1 MDNRIGYAWRH
12 HDRGVATSKGPFDPR
27 RPFTRAQATKAKI
40 SEWSLRSHRY
50 VKIFRNVY
58 ISREVP
64 RTPAIRARGAIAI
77 APEGAVISHHTAATL
92 WGGSVPDSAAVNV
105 TIQPDQVLEV
115 GGIRTRERTR
125 RPESTLH
132 HGVPITTPEQTFLD
146 MAGELDLV
154 QLVVLGDR
162 FVRRKVTTTDALIR
176 AAAEWSGWHGGLAQ
190 RAAAYVRAGVDSP
203 PETKLRMLVV
213 LAGLPEPVVNHKI
226 CDPETGAV
234 LRRFELAYPELLLA
248 LEYEG
253 RHHRAD
259 DDIWAADIDRREEMD
274 RRSWR
279 IVQVISTGLHDDPLR
294 TLRRIDQARIDRG
307 CAPARQFGEEWQRYF
322 PGKDVA

>member
-1 MDNRIGYAWRH
+1 MASPE
-12 HDRGVATSKGPFDPR
+12 VPFDPR
-27 RPFTRAQATKAKI
+27 RPFTRGQAVEAGIT
-40 SEWSLRSHRY
+40 EWALRGARY

-58 ISREVP
+58 ISRDVP
-64 RTPAIRARGAIAI
+64 RTLVIRARGAIAI

-92 WGGSVPDSAAVNV
+92 WGGSVPDAAAVNV
-105 TIQPDQVLEV
+105 TIRPDQVLEV
-115 GGIRTRERTR
+115 GGIRTRERKK
-125 RPESTLH
+125 RPESSSR

-162 FVRRKVTTTDALIR
+162 LVRRKVTTTDALIR
-176 AAAEWSGWHGGLAQ
+176 AAAAWSGWHGGLA
-190 RAAAYVRAGVDSP
+190 RRGAAYVRAGVDSP
-203 PETKLRMLVV
+203 PETKLRMLLV

-226 CDPETGAV
+226 CDPQTGV
-234 LRRFELAYPELLLA
+234 VQRRFELAYPELLLA
-248 LEYEG
+248 VEYEG
-253 RHHRAD
+253 RQHRAD

-274 RRSWR
+274 RRTWR

-294 TLRRIDQARIDRG
+294 TLRRVDQARIDRG
-307 CAPARQFGEEWQRYF
+307 CPPTRQFGEEWHRYF